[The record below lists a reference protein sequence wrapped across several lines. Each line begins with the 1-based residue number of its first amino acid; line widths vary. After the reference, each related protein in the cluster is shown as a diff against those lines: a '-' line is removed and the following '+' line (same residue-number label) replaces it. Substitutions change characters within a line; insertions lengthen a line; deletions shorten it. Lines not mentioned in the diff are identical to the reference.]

1 MNQASD
7 IKKLLVLARL
17 DPIEAM
23 RVAAGLTIH
32 DHQVRILFLCEV
44 DLQTEETREYLELLE
59 LSEIVPQSILS
70 SMENQMECLDVIQ
83 GSKMM
88 ADADQ
93 LISL

>member
-1 MNQASD
+1 
-7 IKKLLVLARL
+7 
-17 DPIEAM
+17 
-23 RVAAGLTIH
+23 
-32 DHQVRILFLCEV
+32 LCEA
-44 DLQTEETREYLELLE
+44 DLETEEAREYLELLE

-70 SMENQMECLDVIQ
+70 SMENKMECLDVIQ